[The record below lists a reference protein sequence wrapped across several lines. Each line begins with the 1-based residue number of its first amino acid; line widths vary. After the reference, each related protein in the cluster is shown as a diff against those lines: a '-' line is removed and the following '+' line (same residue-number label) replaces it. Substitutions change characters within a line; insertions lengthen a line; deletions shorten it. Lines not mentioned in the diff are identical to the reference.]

1 MLNLVA
7 YKESS
12 GISGVKNTC
21 ISYTSSP
28 TWWGFRI
35 LCGFSPL
42 KWSAVQFVLFCY
54 RVTKISVNLSI
65 HYFGSYFHT
74 PSKSTNHSKTHSSC
88 KHESQKI
95 QADNLT
101 IQNPASPKLPWNG
114 IAEGHKDNTVSDD
127 SEFSNA
133 SDTVTM
139 QVLSLWKLQVLPL
152 AQKDSETH
160 TESLHKMIW
169 IFRNWSY
176 QYLNT
181 RLHSVTFHHHRNRKW
196 PYVRLHRLAVS
207 TELWHSALGS

>member
-1 MLNLVA
+1 MPQWEIIAACSEIHTKHINTMCGQHTELFNVKLVA
-7 YKESS
+7 YKEAS

-21 ISYTSSP
+21 TSYTSSP

-95 QADNLT
+95 RA
-101 IQNPASPKLPWNG
+101 I
-114 IAEGHKDNTVSDD
+114 I
-127 SEFSNA
+127 
-133 SDTVTM
+133 
-139 QVLSLWKLQVLPL
+139 
-152 AQKDSETH
+152 
-160 TESLHKMIW
+160 
-169 IFRNWSY
+169 
-176 QYLNT
+176 
-181 RLHSVTFHHHRNRKW
+181 
-196 PYVRLHRLAVS
+196 
-207 TELWHSALGS
+207 